1 MRSTKTISIRRRA
14 AVNAFKS
21 RLLGAL
27 NIPGQP
33 QTQTALDAMACLN
46 REGQG
51 SITERTWQSW
61 LSKSQVAPQPGKLEI
76 LDRLASHLG
85 REGPAYSESYY
96 RDAACGGLAER
107 LFAPTKVRTVGNLLF
122 ERAAAYEPQSAL
134 HLHLDAI
141 DVAAMTT
148 GFGDVVGS
156 VVRRIAAARLL
167 EILHSR
173 WNPRSGRLYRE
184 WSKGASLRWLGG
196 EPLSLEVDQRPNA
209 FEVLLDRMLRF
220 GFGPNSQ
227 TVGIAE
233 DLPAEQIYKLLF
245 ALAADAQ
252 FLTVRGLEVWA
263 MDAVSAALA
272 LFAYAWTT
280 KYETF
285 SIRPTPERCIYSA
298 LEAVFLREEPIASLE
313 WDIGIGMEQIPAK
326 WNAHCWRTFELGRE
340 AYGTM
345 SARLGFSGGELRE
358 IVAETMSA
366 EPHQYHA
373 GRLD

>member
-1 MRSTKTISIRRRA
+1 M
-14 AVNAFKS
+14 
-21 RLLGAL
+21 
-27 NIPGQP
+27 
-33 QTQTALDAMACLN
+33 
-46 REGQG
+46 
-51 SITERTWQSW
+51 
-61 LSKSQVAPQPGKLEI
+61 
-76 LDRLASHLG
+76 
-85 REGPAYSESYY
+85 
-96 RDAACGGLAER
+96 
-107 LFAPTKVRTVGNLLF
+107 
-122 ERAAAYEPQSAL
+122 
-134 HLHLDAI
+134 
-141 DVAAMTT
+141 
-148 GFGDVVGS
+148 
-156 VVRRIAAARLL
+156 
-167 EILHSR
+167 
-173 WNPRSGRLYRE
+173 
-184 WSKGASLRWLGG
+184 
-196 EPLSLEVDQRPNA
+196 SLEVDQRPNA